1 MSSAS
6 PAFSIVL
13 RHAKH
18 FFEAQAVQLQIKN
31 QAIFSSGPASLCSWC
46 HSQLPLLHCLRFKCN
61 LLPRLCLS
69 LLLGLLSQGIIPPFL
84 LSITGF
90 GSGHHCPPPLS
101 VQWYHMA
108 NCCSI
113 SSCILRSQTKTK
125 LYPAAGFVL
134 PCKGKFHCWHTGILW
149 LIFFPLLY
157 QVWFKL

>member
-18 FFEAQAVQLQIKN
+18 LFEAQAVQLQIKN

-108 NCCSI
+108 NCCSRY
-113 SSCILRSQTKTK
+113 SEESDQNQ
-125 LYPAAGFVL
+125 AL
-134 PCKGKFHCWHTGILW
+134 PGCRICLTLQGQV
-149 LIFFPLLY
+149 PLLAHRHL
-157 QVWFKL
+157 VINIFPFTVSGLV